1 MKYFDVFSLEILQ
14 CQRPYKLWNLICS
27 KGDLWTISGVA
38 KIKQR
43 FTNKFIGHLL
53 KNLTNENCRDII

>member
-14 CQRPYKLWNLICS
+14 CQRRYKLWNLICS
-27 KGDLWTISGVA
+27 NNDLWTISGVA

-43 FTNKFIGHLL
+43 FTNKFIRHL
-53 KNLTNENCRDII
+53 